1 MNLFELT
8 HEAKTILAMEDMDE
22 QTVKDTLEGLGLEDK
37 FVSYS
42 VVIKTLGAEEE
53 ALKTA
58 IKSLGDKKQVVVN
71 KVSRLKESCLQAML
85 ELDMTKA
92 GNAIHSITI
101 RKGSNLSKL
110 VIDDDAHFPDLY
122 VDMIEK
128 RDNAGLK
135 KAIKDGDT
143 FEGFH
148 LEDGEPSV
156 LIK

>member
-37 FVSYS
+37 FASYS

-101 RKGSNLSKL
+101 RKGSKGSKL